1 MTTNEEAHY
10 GSCLSVL
17 LWDRRAQEP
26 HRSLSERRRQAG
38 AAGVRH
44 NDWRDQGVGQ
54 LADGVRL
61 RDGGHGEHGAILE
74 TPVQPVRIA
83 GPGHHDRQRRPHEGG
98 AGAQDRFKR
107 RGVDR
112 GASPARPFAGQLRP
126 QPGTA
131 GTAGTDPLP

>member
-26 HRSLSERRRQAG
+26 HRGLSEKGRQAG

-54 LADGVRL
+54 LADRGRVRN
-61 RDGGHGEHGAILE
+61 DGHGEYGAVLE
-74 TPVQPVRIA
+74 APVQPVRIA
-83 GPGHHDRQRRPHEGG
+83 GLGHHDR
-98 AGAQDRFKR
+98 
-107 RGVDR
+107 
-112 GASPARPFAGQLRP
+112 
-126 QPGTA
+126 
-131 GTAGTDPLP
+131 